1 MSRANVSA
9 ASASQIAK
17 SGTKNSAVRSIRNG
31 TPRVVLDRRDERR
44 SREEDERCSVK
55 RQIARPHPDRRGD
68 RATRD
73 DHRDEHDEH
82 DAQEIRPPI
91 ERASR

>member
-31 TPRVVLDRRDERR
+31 TPPRMGSTVETSATVL
-44 SREEDERCSVK
+44 REARTLSVK
-55 RQIARPHPDRRGD
+55 RQIARSHPDRRGD

-82 DAQEIRPPI
+82 DVQEIRPSI
-91 ERASR
+91 ELS